1 MSRRILRFFVTGR
14 VQGVGFR
21 AFLVREANALGLE
34 GWARNRS
41 DGSVEALA
49 AGPEAA
55 VGALLDAARRGPP
68 AARVDDVRQEAAGE
82 SDLGAARGVGVFV
95 VAPTL

>member
-1 MSRRILRFFVTGR
+1 MSRRVVRFFVTGR

-21 AFLVREANALGLE
+21 NFLLFEGNALALD
-34 GWARNRS
+34 GWTRNRA

-55 VGALLDAARRGPP
+55 VAAFIEAARRGPS
-68 AARVDDVRQEAAGE
+68 ASRVDDLREAPADEAELAGVQGFRTAE
-82 SDLGAARGVGVFV
+82 TV
-95 VAPTL
+95 

>member
-1 MSRRILRFFVTGR
+1 MSRRIIRFFVSGR

-21 AFLVREANALGLE
+21 AFLIREANALGLD

-49 AGPEAA
+49 AGSEAA
-55 VGALLDAARRGPP
+55 IAAFLAAARRGPS
-68 AARVDDVRQEAAGE
+68 AARVDGLREEPADEAA
-82 SDLGAARGVGVFV
+82 LAGAEGFGMAATV
-95 VAPTL
+95 

>member
-1 MSRRILRFFVTGR
+1 MSRRVIRFFVAGR

-21 AFLVREANALGLE
+21 NYLLREANALALD
-34 GWARNRS
+34 GWTRNRA

-55 VGALLDAARRGPP
+55 LAAFVEAARRGTS
-68 AARVDDVRQEAAGE
+68 ASRVDDLREAPAEPSELDGVE
-82 SDLGAARGVGVFV
+82 GFGMAATV
-95 VAPTL
+95 

>member
-1 MSRRILRFFVTGR
+1 MIRTVRFFVAGR

-21 AFLVREANALGLE
+21 NFLIREANALALD

-49 AGPEAA
+49 TGPEGAIAA
-55 VGALLDAARRGPP
+55 FLEAARRGPP
-68 AARVDDVRQEAAGE
+68 AARVDRLWEAPADPAELAG
-82 SDLGAARGVGVFV
+82 
-95 VAPTL
+95 VAGFGLSVTL

>member
-1 MSRRILRFFVTGR
+1 MSRRVVRFFVTGR

-21 AFLVREANALGLE
+21 NFLLFEANALALD
-34 GWARNRS
+34 GWTRNHA

-55 VGALLDAARRGPP
+55 VEAFIEAARRGPS
-68 AARVDDVRQEAAGE
+68 ASRVDNLHEAPADE
-82 SDLGAARGVGVFV
+82 AELVGVEGFGL
-95 VAPTL
+95 AATA

>member
-1 MSRRILRFFVTGR
+1 MSRRVVRLFVAGR

-21 AFLVREANALGLE
+21 AVLIREANVLALD

-49 AGPEAA
+49 AGPEPAIAA
-55 VGALLDAARRGPP
+55 FLEAARRGPS
-68 AARVDDVRQEAAGE
+68 AARVDRFWETSADAAALDGL
-82 SDLGAARGVGVFV
+82 SGFGMAA
-95 VAPTL
+95 TL

>member
-1 MSRRILRFFVTGR
+1 MSPRVIRFFVAGR

-21 AFLVREANALGLE
+21 NFIAREANVLGLD
-34 GWARNRS
+34 GWVRNRS

-55 VGALLDAARRGPP
+55 IADFLGAARRGPA
-68 AARVDDVRQEAAGE
+68 AARVDRLWETPADAAE
-82 SDLGAARGVGVFV
+82 LAGAPGFRTA
-95 VAPTL
+95 ASL

>member
-1 MSRRILRFFVTGR
+1 MSRRRVVRFFVIGR

-21 AFLVREANALGLE
+21 AFLIREANARALD
-34 GWARNRS
+34 GWARNRA

-55 VGALLDAARRGPP
+55 IAAFIEAAWRGPS
-68 AARVDDVRQEAAGE
+68 AARVDDLREAPADEAELDGIE
-82 SDLGAARGVGVFV
+82 AFGMAAT
-95 VAPTL
+95 A

>member
-1 MSRRILRFFVTGR
+1 MSRRVVRFFVDGR

-21 AFLVREANALGLE
+21 AFLIREANALALD
-34 GWARNRS
+34 GWARNRA

-55 VGALLDAARRGPP
+55 VAAFIEAARRGPSASRVERLREAP
-68 AARVDDVRQEAAGE
+68 ADAAELAGVE
-82 SDLGAARGVGVFV
+82 GFGMAA
-95 VAPTL
+95 TD

>member
-1 MSRRILRFFVTGR
+1 MSRRVIRFFVAGR

-21 AFLVREANALGLE
+21 NYLLREANALALD
-34 GWARNRS
+34 GWTRNRA

-55 VGALLDAARRGPP
+55 LAAFVEAARRGPS
-68 AARVDDVRQEAAGE
+68 ASRVDDLREAPAEPSELDGVE
-82 SDLGAARGVGVFV
+82 GFGMAA
-95 VAPTL
+95 TT